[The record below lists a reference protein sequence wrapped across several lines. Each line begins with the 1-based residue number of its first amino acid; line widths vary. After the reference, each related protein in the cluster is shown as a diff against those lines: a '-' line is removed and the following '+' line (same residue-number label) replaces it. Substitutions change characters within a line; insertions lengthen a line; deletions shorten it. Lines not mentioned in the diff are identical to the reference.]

1 MRRLGRWLLVLLPML
16 SARHRPPPPPGT
28 RDGEPEPER
37 IVAAGEPSPR
47 AELAVLVL
55 LGLATLFSAGFIV
68 VFATD
73 SLGNR
78 TQLLGIT
85 LGGALTMLAIA
96 LIVVA
101 KQLVVSEELEDEYH
115 EGEPAEQEAVARIVD
130 ESGSRFTRKRLLTA
144 AGTGAG
150 ATLGLALL
158 TPALS
163 LGPLLDTS
171 AFSETPWRRGR
182 RLVDSENRPLLA
194 DDIEQE
200 TFYTAYAEGVSKD
213 DIGSPVV
220 VVRLEESALRLPPER
235 ARWAPGGILAFSK
248 VCTHAG
254 CAIALYRKPTFGPT
268 QPRPALVCPCHYSTF
283 DPATGGEVIFGPAGR
298 PLPQLP
304 LIIDGVGHLR
314 AGGNYSGKVGPSWSG
329 VRSGRPT

>member
-16 SARHRPPPPPGT
+16 GARHRPPPPPRAG
-28 RDGEPEPER
+28 DGEHEPER

-55 LGLATLFSAGFIV
+55 LALATLFSAGFIV
-68 VFATD
+68 VYATD

-85 LGGALTMLAIA
+85 LGGALALLAIA

-115 EGEPAEQEAVARIVD
+115 EGEPSEQEAVARIVG

-171 AFSETPWRRGR
+171 AFGETPWRRGR

-200 TFYTAYAEGVSKD
+200 TFYTAYAEGVDKD

-220 VVRLEESALRLPPER
+220 VVRLDESALRLPPER
-235 ARWAPGGILAFSK
+235 AQWAPGGILAFSK

-254 CAIALYRKPTFGPT
+254 CAIALYRKPTFAPT

-304 LIIDGVGHLR
+304 LIVDSAGHLR
-314 AGGNYSGKVGPSWSG
+314 AGGNYSGKVGPAWGG